1 MDNCIFC
8 KIVRGEIPSVI
19 EFENDSILVFHDL
32 NAQAPM
38 HLLIIPKIHIST
50 INDLQDIHKNILGE
64 MIFIAKEIAKD
75 KKIADSGYRLV
86 FNCNDAGGQ
95 TVYHIHLHLL
105 GGRMFKWPPG

>member
-8 KIVRGEIPSVI
+8 KIVRGEIHSVI
-19 EFENDSILVFHDL
+19 EFENDNILAFHDL

-64 MIFIAKEIAKD
+64 MIFAAKEIAKD